1 MIQYSLPLIG
11 ICAFSGTGKT
21 TLLKKLIP
29 LLNDKDLRI
38 GIVKHA
44 HHSFDIDHPG
54 KDSYELRHAG
64 ASQVAV
70 ASRERIAWIKE
81 YNDDREDTTL
91 LDALSA
97 MDTSHLDLVIVEG
110 FSIFGKFSCLNPST
124 ITSHLDLVIVEG
136 FKHENFPKIELYRP
150 SLGHPLLCSEDSTII
165 ALASDTQVAAAPD
178 IPQLDLNNASEIAEF
193 IVSVTRKDSSDT
205 PIYAA

>member
-110 FSIFGKFSCLNPST
+110 F
-124 ITSHLDLVIVEG
+124 
-136 FKHENFPKIELYRP
+136 KHENFPKIELYRP